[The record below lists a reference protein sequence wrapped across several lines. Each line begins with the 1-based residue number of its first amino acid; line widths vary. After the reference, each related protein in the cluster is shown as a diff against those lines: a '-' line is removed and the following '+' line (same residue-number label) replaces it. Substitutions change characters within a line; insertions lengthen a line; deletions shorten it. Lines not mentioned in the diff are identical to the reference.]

1 MSQSMG
7 TTQPTATTMQPISTE
22 VLKNRLTFIGILLL
36 IVGFLLEGLR
46 NLLFIGFRVTTFSV
60 MVLLAGLL
68 LLGTA
73 GILFMRMK
81 YLLSLGKL
89 DLNVFFDDPMLKIV
103 SYLAPLYV
111 LFRGIGFLG
120 GDIIIGI
127 GLTVAGILFLVLVIL
142 YQLYRFKGIP
152 PTMMLLFSILVII
165 IGVFL
170 SVAGFINAGSSA
182 PNIFLAHSGI
192 LGIAVLIIG
201 IGLIIAGFTGQ
212 QSATVIRILLS
223 LGYLLASIAL
233 ITGGGLGIRD
243 GINVLGSRMAT
254 AMLKAI
260 GALLLVAEI
269 LGLIA
274 GIMFIIVVLV
284 TLGKEL
290 SKAAAA
296 APPPPPAP
304 QAPPPPPQQ

>member
-1 MSQSMG
+1 MG